1 MDAGFNNFST
11 VFAKLKGTYR
21 LTDSPSNIAT
31 RNNSRGP
38 FLFKCCCV
46 VYNKET
52 NRLELPEEEVVGK
65 DFLRCKKGDE
75 EDEEEKEKS
84 YLIGKIIYI
93 EREGIEG

>member
-1 MDAGFNNFST
+1 M
-11 VFAKLKGTYR
+11 
-21 LTDSPSNIAT
+21 TDSPSNIAT

-38 FLFKCCCV
+38 FLFKCCRV

-84 YLIGKIIYI
+84 YLIGLS
-93 EREGIEG
+93 ETE